1 MDPGVYARRGIPA
14 LQGAACFSGDTGAEN
29 DQQPITDAE
38 SGPVS
43 RGIAHPLRSVSVFG
57 AVIALLLAAMLAAML
72 WSDHANRMQAAQRQS
87 MALAAGSDRLLRAE
101 LSTME
106 RALRGAARDGR
117 EYFRQTP
124 EQAPALLAASI
135 HGMLER
141 NPDLATIAL
150 VDNAGN
156 PLSGG
161 RGDPTLPQWILPQN
175 RVMDGDL
182 YVGGLEATA
191 EGGRVLLAAVPM
203 QPDQWLLARIR
214 LAVFQRVV
222 SGLDTG
228 RLGVVSIGSR
238 DGHLLAHSLD
248 PAAVERPLPRP
259 LRLPPA
265 SEQTLALGVADSP
278 MDGVRRIVALS
289 VPRDYP
295 LFLFAAL
302 SYDEVMAPWRTY
314 LYVAIGLFLLYLAG
328 FAYLFHSVRGNARR
342 QARLTDE
349 LRAGAAELALAHKV
363 GKVGTWSIE
372 GDGAWVHWSDI
383 TRQMFGLELRGASLE
398 AFLGQVCDEDRELLR
413 EELAR
418 AWNGEEALDMTYR
431 FVLPDGGLRWLS
443 VRGERV
449 DSQRGRRLAGAV
461 VDVSEH
467 LRNQERAQEAERQF
481 RLLFDRNPAPFWI
494 FDVDTLQFLEVNRA
508 AMEQYGYSREEFLAM
523 TILDIRPEEEWS
535 EVKQARDDALD
546 GHGRALAPRV
556 RMHRRKDGSTFEV
569 VGHMAQLEFD
579 GRAACLTLAE
589 DVSQRLAYERD
600 LAYRASHD
608 PDTGLLTVRALAEQL
623 DADGGGYTILH
634 IQLRGL
640 RLVTDTLGR
649 EAGEDVLQAMVGRL
663 GALGARHGLTAWQP
677 AEDFVVAVT
686 AGHDPQA
693 ALEALLEAASEPVRG
708 RDSFHQLEPR
718 IGVASCPDDG
728 ERADQVLG
736 RAAQAAHAAREQG
749 VVVSRFDCRMAAR
762 HAERLQLAGRI
773 RRAIDRDEFELH
785 FQPIRHAADGT
796 PAVLEALLRWPQP
809 DGGFIPPSDFI
820 QLCEDTGLII
830 VLGRWVIQ
838 AAARAQRELAA
849 HGWAG
854 LPIAVNV
861 SAVQLFNSDLLGEF
875 VAATEANGLAPGALQ
890 MELTESCL
898 MHNPA
903 QAMQVLK
910 SLNAR
915 GIAVSLDDFG
925 TGFSSM
931 SYLQHLPLDSL
942 KIDRCFVTDVERN
955 PRNAAICRALLSLG
969 HSMGLVVIAEGV
981 ENQAQLDWLVAHG
994 CDQVQGYLLGQPMP
1008 LAEVIALL
1016 ALSCDG
1022 A

>member
-1 MDPGVYARRGIPA
+1 M
-14 LQGAACFSGDTGAEN
+14 
-29 DQQPITDAE
+29 
-38 SGPVS
+38 S

-57 AVIALLLAAMLAAML
+57 AVIAMLLVAMLAAML
-72 WSDHANRMQAAQRQS
+72 WSDHANRLQAAQRQS

-101 LSTME
+101 LTAVE
-106 RALRGAARDGR
+106 RVLRRVAEDGR
-117 EYFRQTP
+117 AFYRQHP
-124 EQAPALLAASI
+124 GQAAALLQEGI
-135 HGMLER
+135 GGTLGR
-141 NPDLATIAL
+141 NPDLAAITL
-150 VDNAGN
+150 VDDAGAA
-156 PLSGG
+156 LTAG
-161 RGDPTLPQWILPQN
+161 RGDASMPRWVSPPN
-175 RVMDGDL
+175 RVLAGEMYLGDVERTPDGGT
-182 YVGGLEATA
+182 V
-191 EGGRVLLAAVPM
+191 VMAAMPM
-203 QPDQWLLARIR
+203 QPGQWLLARMR

-228 RLGVVSIGSR
+228 RNGVASIGNR
-238 DGHLLAHSLD
+238 QGQLLAHSLD
-248 PAAVERPLPRP
+248 PSAVERALPRP
-259 LRLPPA
+259 MRKLEPA
-265 SEQTLALGVADSP
+265 DKVQPMGAVISP
-278 MDGVRRIVALS
+278 LDGVRRVSAVS

-295 LFLFAAL
+295 LVLFTGL
-302 SYDEVMAPWRTY
+302 SAEEVMAPWRTY

-372 GDGAWVHWSDI
+372 GKGGWVHWSEI
-383 TRQMFGLELRGASLE
+383 TRQMFGLESAGASLE
-398 AFLGQVCDEDRELLR
+398 AFLGKVHEEDREHLR
-413 EELAR
+413 EEVER
-418 AWNGEEALDMTYR
+418 AWRDEATLDMTYR
-431 FVLPDGGLRWLS
+431 FMLPDGGMRWLA

-449 DSQRGRRLAGAV
+449 DGRNGRRLMGAV

-467 LRNQERAQEAERQF
+467 LRNQERAREAEHQF
-481 RLLFDRNPAPFWI
+481 RLVFDRNPAPFWV
-494 FDVDTLQFLEVNRA
+494 FDMETLRFLEVNQA
-508 AMEQYGYSREEFLAM
+508 AVEQYGYSREEFLSM
-523 TILDIRPEEEWS
+523 SILDIRPEEGWEEIRCTVAAS
-535 EVKQARDDALD
+535 NAGYGPPPAS
-546 GHGRALAPRV
+546 V
-556 RMHRRKDGSTFEV
+556 RMHRRRDGQLFEV
-569 VGHMAQLEFD
+569 LGHTARLEFD
-579 GRAACLTLAE
+579 GRPACLVQAE
-589 DVSQRLAYERD
+589 DISQRLAYERE
-600 LAYRASHD
+600 LAYRANHD
-608 PDTGLLTVRALAEQL
+608 PDTGLLTVRALAERL
-623 DADGGGYTILH
+623 DGDGYTILH
-634 IQLRGL
+634 VQLRGL
-640 RLVTDTLGR
+640 RLVADTLGR
-649 EAGEDVLQAMVGRL
+649 EAGEEVLQAMVGRL

-728 ERADQVLG
+728 EGADQVLG

-809 DGGFIPPSDFI
+809 DGSFIPPSDFI

-861 SAVQLFNSDLLGEF
+861 SAMQLFNSDLLGEF
-875 VAATEANGLAPGALQ
+875 VAATEGNGLAPGALQ

-903 QAMQVLK
+903 QAMQVLR

-1008 LAEVIALL
+1008 LAEVIVLL
-1016 ALSCDG
+1016 AQSCDG

>member
-1 MDPGVYARRGIPA
+1 M
-14 LQGAACFSGDTGAEN
+14 
-29 DQQPITDAE
+29 
-38 SGPVS
+38 S

-57 AVIALLLAAMLAAML
+57 AVIAMLLAAMLAAML
-72 WSDHANRMQAAQRQS
+72 WSDHANRLQAAQRQS

-101 LSTME
+101 LTAVE
-106 RALRGAARDGR
+106 RVLRRVAEDGR
-117 EYFRQTP
+117 AFYRQQHP
-124 EQAPALLAASI
+124 GQAAALLQEGI
-135 HGMLER
+135 GGTLGR
-141 NPDLATIAL
+141 NPDLAAITL
-150 VDNAGN
+150 VDDAGAA
-156 PLSGG
+156 LTAG
-161 RGDPTLPQWILPQN
+161 RGDASLPRWVSPPN
-175 RVMDGDL
+175 RVLAGEMYLGDVERTPDGGT
-182 YVGGLEATA
+182 V
-191 EGGRVLLAAVPM
+191 VMAAMPM
-203 QPDQWLLARIR
+203 QPGQWLLARVR

-228 RLGVVSIGSR
+228 RNGVASIGNR
-238 DGHLLAHSLD
+238 QGQLLAHSLD
-248 PAAVERPLPRP
+248 PSAVERALPRP
-259 LRLPPA
+259 MRKLEPA
-265 SEQTLALGVADSP
+265 DKVQPMGAVISP
-278 MDGVRRIVALS
+278 LDGVRRVSAVS

-295 LFLFAAL
+295 LVLFTGL
-302 SYDEVMAPWRTY
+302 SAEEVMAPWRTY

-372 GDGAWVHWSDI
+372 GDGSWVHWSDI
-383 TRQMFGLELRGASLE
+383 TRQMFGLDLRGASLE

-418 AWNGEEALDMTYR
+418 AWDGEEALDMTYR

-523 TILDIRPEEEWS
+523 TILDIRPEEEWN
-535 EVKQARDDALD
+535 EVRQARDDAL
-546 GHGRALAPRV
+546 GGRALAPRV

-634 IQLRGL
+634 VQLRGL

-728 ERADQVLG
+728 EGADQVLG

-875 VAATEANGLAPGALQ
+875 VAATEDNGLAPGALQ

-903 QAMQVLK
+903 QAMQVLR

-1016 ALSCDG
+1016 AQSCDG

>member
-1 MDPGVYARRGIPA
+1 M
-14 LQGAACFSGDTGAEN
+14 
-29 DQQPITDAE
+29 
-38 SGPVS
+38 S

-57 AVIALLLAAMLAAML
+57 VVIALLLAGMLAAML
-72 WSDHANRMQAAQRQS
+72 WSDHANRLQAAQRQS

-101 LSTME
+101 LTAVE
-106 RALRGAARDGR
+106 RVLRRVAEDGR
-117 EYFRQTP
+117 GFYRQYPGRAT
-124 EQAPALLAASI
+124 ALLQEGI
-135 HGMLER
+135 GGTLGR
-141 NPDLATIAL
+141 NPDLAAITL
-150 VDNAGN
+150 VDDAGAA
-156 PLSGG
+156 LTAG
-161 RGDPTLPQWILPQN
+161 RGDASLPRWVSLPN
-175 RVMDGDL
+175 RVLAGEMYLGDVERTPDGGT
-182 YVGGLEATA
+182 VMMVAM
-191 EGGRVLLAAVPM
+191 PM
-203 QPDQWLLARIR
+203 QPGQWLLARVR

-228 RLGVVSIGSR
+228 RNGVASIGNR
-238 DGHLLAHSLD
+238 QGQLLAHSLD
-248 PAAVERPLPRP
+248 PSAVERALPRP
-259 LRLPPA
+259 MRKLEPA
-265 SEQTLALGVADSP
+265 DKVQPMGAVISP
-278 MDGVRRIVALS
+278 LDGVRRISAVS

-295 LFLFAAL
+295 LVLFTGL
-302 SYDEVMAPWRTY
+302 SAEEVMAPWRTY

-363 GKVGTWSIE
+363 GKVGTWFIE
-372 GDGAWVHWSDI
+372 GDGTWVHWSDI
-383 TRQMFGLELRGASLE
+383 TRQMFGLELRGTSLE
-398 AFLGQVCDEDRELLR
+398 AFLGQVCDEDREHLR
-413 EELAR
+413 KELAR

-431 FVLPDGGLRWLS
+431 FILPDGGLRWLA

-481 RLLFDRNPAPFWI
+481 RLVFDRNPAPFWI
-494 FDVDTLQFLEVNRA
+494 FDVVTLQFLEVNRA

-523 TILDIRPEEEWS
+523 TILDIRPEEEWN
-535 EVKQARDDALD
+535 EVRQARDDAL
-546 GHGRALAPRV
+546 GGRALAPRV

-663 GALGARHGLTAWQP
+663 GGLGARHGLTAWQP

-728 ERADQVLG
+728 EGADQVLG
-736 RAAQAAHAAREQG
+736 RAAQAAHAARGQG

-809 DGGFIPPSDFI
+809 DGGFVPPSDFI

-861 SAVQLFNSDLLGEF
+861 SAIQLFNSDLLGEF
-875 VAATEANGLAPGALQ
+875 VAATAANGLAPGALQ

-1008 LAEVIALL
+1008 LAEVIAQL

-1022 A
+1022 D

>member
-1 MDPGVYARRGIPA
+1 M
-14 LQGAACFSGDTGAEN
+14 GAEN
-29 DQQPITDAE
+29 DQQPIKDAE

-101 LSTME
+101 LTAVE
-106 RALRGAARDGR
+106 RVLRRVAEDGR
-117 EYFRQTP
+117 AFYRQHP
-124 EQAPALLAASI
+124 GQAATLLQEGI
-135 HGMLER
+135 GGTLGR
-141 NPDLATIAL
+141 NPDLAAITL
-150 VDNAGN
+150 VDDAGAA
-156 PLSGG
+156 LTAG
-161 RGDPTLPQWILPQN
+161 RGDASLPRWVSPPN
-175 RVMDGDL
+175 RVLAGEMYLGDVERTPDGGT
-182 YVGGLEATA
+182 V
-191 EGGRVLLAAVPM
+191 VMAAMPM
-203 QPDQWLLARIR
+203 QPGQWLLARVR

-228 RLGVVSIGSR
+228 RNGVASIGNR
-238 DGHLLAHSLD
+238 QGQLLAHSLD
-248 PAAVERPLPRP
+248 PSAVERALPRP
-259 LRLPPA
+259 MRKLEPA
-265 SEQTLALGVADSP
+265 DKVQPMGAVISP
-278 MDGVRRIVALS
+278 LDGVRRVSAVS

-295 LFLFAAL
+295 LVLFTGL
-302 SYDEVMAPWRTY
+302 SAEEVMAPWRTY
-314 LYVAIGLFLLYLAG
+314 LYVAVGLFLLYLAG

-535 EVKQARDDALD
+535 EVKQARDDAL
-546 GHGRALAPRV
+546 GGRALAPRV

-785 FQPIRHAADGT
+785 FQPIRHAGDGT